1 MTPRDGAL
9 AEVKVDGDGDYLQA
23 LAQRVR
29 DLRAKRG
36 MTRRVLAHD
45 SGVSERY
52 LAQLES
58 GQGNPSITVIH
69 ALARA
74 FNVPPTDLI
83 AHTDPSPLAST
94 IIATIQELDEARL
107 LELQR
112 FIRTTFSRTETA
124 TRDRRIA
131 LIGLRGAG
139 KTTIGTLLAEHL
151 GFPFIELDQEIE
163 RDAGAP
169 LSEIFEF
176 YGQSGFR
183 RQERASLERIIASD
197 SPFVLATGGSIVSE
211 LPTYERVLTACFTVW
226 LTATPAEHM
235 ERVIAQGDMRPM
247 AGNPHA
253 MADLRKILVGREAL
267 HRRADI
273 EVATSNRSIAETL
286 AAVTSALPRDAGTG
300 RDQ

>member
-1 MTPRDGAL
+1 MTPRDGAF
-9 AEVKVDGDGDYLQA
+9 AQAQGEGDSDYLQA

-74 FNVPPTDLI
+74 FNVAPTDLI
-83 AHTDPSPLAST
+83 ANTDPSPLAST
-94 IIATIQELDEARL
+94 IIATIRELDEARL

-112 FIRTTFSRTETA
+112 FIRTTFSQTETA

-139 KTTIGTLLAEHL
+139 KTTIGTLLANHL

-176 YGQSGFR
+176 YGQTGFR

-211 LPTYERVLTACFTVW
+211 LPTYERLLTACFTVW

-253 MADLRKILVGREAL
+253 MADLRKILAGREAL

-273 EVATSNRSIAETL
+273 EVATSNRSITETL
-286 AAVTSALPRDAGTG
+286 AAVIRALPQDTSTEG
-300 RDQ
+300 DQ